1 MASPFAVFRKYQAAF
16 LVVFGV
22 LIIVIFTIGDSLS
35 KLSDSGGTEVKDP
48 VVVRWQGTELTE
60 SDLQSLVQ
68 SRQITNFALSRVQ
81 DAAMQ
86 KGAFPQF
93 RQQAAMRQRLG
104 MPVSRP
110 HMILSGSDLTP
121 LGSVRSRILAE
132 QATAQGVV
140 IPDTRIQQYLELV
153 SEGKLNWEEIREIL
167 RGGKNTKY
175 PRSIKSLFAVIRQEM
190 LAENLYASFYRGN
203 LAMPAGQQFDYFAR
217 SKRQIE
223 IDVLEIPV
231 SDFTDEVAAPS
242 ERELNAYFEKYQ
254 YQTPVFDTIANV
266 SYASA
271 EPGFKLPHR
280 ISLAYVKVN
289 VDEQIAKAIDTVT
302 DAEIEEYYE
311 ANKRIDEQMHA
322 TADLTL
328 PPVEGEA
335 TPSQEPPQQ
344 PANDSEEDAAKER
357 AEEKA
362 KPEPQESGR
371 RSQRPIRFVGFQD
384 SEEDA
389 AEARVNEGVGE
400 AAEPREENS
409 SETVADS
416 EGKQDGEQAAKEE
429 PAEPKE
435 PTYKPLDE
443 VRDYIRQR
451 IAEKKAGE
459 SIDAQF
465 AAIRKKVT
473 TFAAAQ
479 RVAEGRDDITI
490 TPPDVKQLAAGEGLE
505 GGAYMLQSTWR
516 LERDTQIGRSVQ
528 QIPRSQGRPFGDQIP
543 YTDVVTQKGE
553 QSLWQVVETV
563 DQENNRFI
571 SWKTGEALS
580 ETPPLEGTTRDRV
593 VLAWKEGAGRGDAE
607 DTARK
612 RAVAAATTLR
622 DRLGAGETFDAI
634 AAERPGGRRMATEA
648 FSWLT
653 SGSAPM
659 MNPFAAPPLRLSQI
673 DGIDQPGTEFM
684 KVAFSLKKGQAGVA
698 INHPQTH
705 VYLIQ
710 VTFENKSQEV
720 LEQDFLTSLDDPRTD
735 REVQSAAQLDRQLLA
750 ARWFEAMDRSIDLVW
765 LNPAAR
771 FSR

>member
-1 MASPFAVFRKYQAAF
+1 
-16 LVVFGV
+16 
-22 LIIVIFTIGDSLS
+22 
-35 KLSDSGGTEVKDP
+35 
-48 VVVRWQGTELTE
+48 
-60 SDLQSLVQ
+60 
-68 SRQITNFALSRVQ
+68 
-81 DAAMQ
+81 
-86 KGAFPQF
+86 
-93 RQQAAMRQRLG
+93 
-104 MPVSRP
+104 
-110 HMILSGSDLTP
+110 
-121 LGSVRSRILAE
+121 
-132 QATAQGVV
+132 
-140 IPDTRIQQYLELV
+140 
-153 SEGKLNWEEIREIL
+153 
-167 RGGKNTKY
+167 
-175 PRSIKSLFAVIRQEM
+175 
-190 LAENLYASFYRGN
+190 
-203 LAMPAGQQFDYFAR
+203 
-217 SKRQIE
+217 
-223 IDVLEIPV
+223 
-231 SDFTDEVAAPS
+231 
-242 ERELNAYFEKYQ
+242 
-254 YQTPVFDTIANV
+254 
-266 SYASA
+266 
-271 EPGFKLPHR
+271 
-280 ISLAYVKVN
+280 AYVKVN

-302 DAEIEEYYE
+302 DVEIEEYYE

-335 TPSQEPPQQ
+335 TPSQEPPQQPPQQ

-389 AEARVNEGVGE
+389 AEDRVNESVGE

-505 GGAYMLQSTWR
+505 GGTYTLQSTWR

-593 VLAWKEGAGRGDAE
+593 VLAWQEGAGRGDAE

-622 DRLGAGETFDAI
+622 DRLEAGETFDAI

-659 MNPFAAPPLRLSQI
+659 MNPFAAPPLRLSQV

-684 KVAFSLKKGQAGVA
+684 KVAFSLQKGQAGVA